1 LKLAT
6 NTILFFI
13 GNNLKKLKSN
23 LYINKYNEMM
33 NSLAIID
40 I

>member
-1 LKLAT
+1 
-6 NTILFFI
+6 LFFI

-33 NSLAIID
+33 NSLAIVD